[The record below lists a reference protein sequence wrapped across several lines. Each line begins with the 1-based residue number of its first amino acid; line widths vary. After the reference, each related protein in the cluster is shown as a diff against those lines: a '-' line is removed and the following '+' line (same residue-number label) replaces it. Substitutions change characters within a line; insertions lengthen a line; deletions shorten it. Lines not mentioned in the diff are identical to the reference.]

1 MRQLRAVRI
10 LGGGGGIGITA
21 QDETETGD
29 PHRSGQNAGSRN
41 PRAASGF
48 TREQTLA
55 FPEPEPVMRQFA
67 AWLNE
72 HCADRAMFISDNNG
86 CGDKIAD
93 LRSILSILALCATL
107 GTALDLEAVGDD
119 EQHAAEAVER
129 VFSSSDSDRDQ
140 AGPIQ

>member
-1 MRQLRAVRI
+1 
-10 LGGGGGIGITA
+10 
-21 QDETETGD
+21 
-29 PHRSGQNAGSRN
+29 
-41 PRAASGF
+41 
-48 TREQTLA
+48 
-55 FPEPEPVMRQFA
+55 MRQFA

-129 VFSSSDSDRDQ
+129 VFSSRDSDRDQ
-140 AGPIQ
+140 TDPIS